1 MIEEVIEA
9 RRFTRKNDDG
19 RNADRRL
26 ATALRGSLEVV
37 DLAHPAGQ
45 WVPSGENL
53 GHQTF
58 PPSIGRK

>member
-53 GHQTF
+53 GHQH
-58 PPSIGRK
+58 